1 MRGHGDLMPREVN
14 GRQGQTLLEAMRA
27 VFPNAEAPCGG
38 EGRCGRCRV
47 RVRGEAASPS
57 SPLPVLSPVAEE
69 EARLLGPDTVAAG
82 WRLSCLARFERIGG
96 VLVDPHER
104 AFFLPQEKSA
114 APPASMDRAG
124 LCAAVDIGT
133 TTVNCAMA
141 EIATGRIAARIAAA
155 NRQRSYG
162 PDVISRIENAV
173 RDPENLAAMR
183 DLIRSQV
190 RGMLDDLRGRAGGA
204 MPQRVHICGN
214 TTMMHLWEGASL
226 NGLARM
232 PFQPAF
238 LESRETV
245 LKSEDS
251 ENYCCR
257 LLPGISAFVGADIT
271 AGILARGLHKVA
283 GKPELLV
290 DIGTNGEIVL
300 AAGGGLMATATAAG
314 PAFEGAA
321 ISCGIPAVDGA
332 IDGVA
337 WKKGRFAFTTLGNL
351 PPAGFCGSGLL
362 DLLAS
367 LRRAGILDENGA
379 LQLEAGT
386 DGVRAFQ
393 LPLDPLMRL
402 TQSDVRQLQLAKGA
416 IAAGIRTLC
425 RHAGVALTEVGR
437 VHLAGS
443 FGSSLSS
450 ESALA
455 IGLIPPELTG
465 RIEVAGNS
473 ALAGTLM
480 TACDPA
486 ALEPCARIAA
496 KTRVLDLSR
505 EAGFQDAFMDA
516 MRFPP
521 LSPSG

>member
-1 MRGHGDLMPREVN
+1 MPREVN
-14 GRQGQTLLEAMRA
+14 GEQGQTLLEAMRA
-27 VFPNAEAPCGG
+27 VFPDAEAPCGG

-47 RVRGEAASPS
+47 LVQGETDSPS
-57 SPLPVLSPVAEE
+57 SPHPLLSPLLEE
-69 EARLLGPDTVAAG
+69 EARLLGPDAVAAG
-82 WRLSCLARFERIGG
+82 WRLSCMARFNRAGR
-96 VLVDPHER
+96 VLVAPHER
-104 AFFLPQEKSA
+104 TFFLPQEKPIAPSEILQSA
-114 APPASMDRAG
+114 D

-133 TTVNCAMA
+133 TTITCAIA
-141 EIATGRIAARIAAA
+141 EIETGRIVARAASA

-173 RDPENLAAMR
+173 RSQESLMAMR
-183 DLIRSQV
+183 GLVRGQV
-190 RGMLDDLRGRAGGA
+190 RGMLDELCERAGGGL
-204 MPQRVHICGN
+204 PQRVHICGN
-214 TTMMHLWEGASL
+214 TTMLHLWEGVRL
-226 NGLARM
+226 EGLARM
-232 PFQPAF
+232 PFEPAF
-238 LESRETV
+238 LASR
-245 LKSEDS
+245 DS
-251 ENYCCR
+251 KMEEEAGEKYSCR
-257 LLPGISAFVGADIT
+257 LLPGISAFVGSDIT
-271 AGILARGLHKVA
+271 AGILARGLQEVI

-300 AAGGGLMATATAAG
+300 AVEGGLMATATAAG

-332 IDGVA
+332 IDCVT
-337 WKKGRFAFTTLGNL
+337 WKRGRFGFTTLGHR

-362 DLLAS
+362 DLLAG

-379 LQLEAGT
+379 MNIPADS
-386 DGVRAFQ
+386 DGVRTFH
-393 LPLDPLMRL
+393 LPCVPSLGF

-425 RHAGVALTEVGR
+425 RRAGVALDEIGR

-443 FGSSLSS
+443 FGSNISS

-455 IGLIPPELTG
+455 VGLIPHDMQG
-465 RIEVAGNS
+465 RIEAAGNS

-486 ALEPCARIAA
+486 ALEECARIAA
-496 KTRVLDLSR
+496 KTRVIDLSR

-516 MRFPP
+516 ILFPP
-521 LSPSG
+521 LSSSG